1 VSLVFFRARFGSGTF
16 FLLLP
21 GGWATIVVILLLFDA
36 LGNFPSI
43 MVAFIHQNS
52 KSI

>member
-1 VSLVFFRARFGSGTF
+1 
-16 FLLLP
+16 
-21 GGWATIVVILLLFDA
+21 

-52 KSI
+52 KYHKFSFA